1 MYRIYP
7 IKEQNNNNK
16 MKKFFLS
23 LTLLS
28 VVTYSCS
35 QDQKENII
43 PENKTLLFMEEE
55 IQKVNVV
62 QADRGSGFNSD
73 VKSEFF
79 SLRTN
84 IENAAKSEKLQIVMR
99 KTAMIDS
106 HASKLINYIDQIKYQ
121 LINESGEDKKK
132 IILAE
137 KDGVY
142 PDRLNLYN
150 ITSPGTRS
158 EIKDS
163 IKLFRQIVA
172 YRDSLIYHCANYDWN
187 SKSYRLAN
195 VGSIKNYSNQEEF
208 NALLDAKLNVET
220 YNYRED
226 KYVLKDL
233 YVQLH
238 NSSMNLINQR
248 NNTLLTNLCL
258 LTALQQDIL
267 SSRALALANWKS
279 KVSTGEY
286 SFDSITTIV
295 EGPEKVKLGS
305 PTTYKVFIAAKDSEQ
320 RPEIVIDSN
329 KDIQITY
336 NEDGTYSLTTTPD
349 KIGTTNLS
357 GTISIT
363 NKSGLK
369 RVDKWE
375 KTIIVE

>member
-1 MYRIYP
+1 
-7 IKEQNNNNK
+7 
-16 MKKFFLS
+16 
-23 LTLLS
+23 
-28 VVTYSCS
+28 
-35 QDQKENII
+35 
-43 PENKTLLFMEEE
+43 MEEE

-79 SLRTN
+79 SLRPN
-84 IENAAKSEKLQIVMR
+84 SENAAKSQKLQIVMR
-99 KTAMIDS
+99 KTEIIDS
-106 HASKLINYIDQIKYQ
+106 HVSKLINYIDQIKYQ
-121 LINESGEDKKK
+121 LIKESGEDKKK
-132 IILAE
+132 IILNE

-150 ITSPGTRS
+150 ITSPGTKS
-158 EIKDS
+158 EIRDS

-226 KYVLKDL
+226 KYVLRDL

-238 NSSMNLINQR
+238 NASMKVINQR

-305 PTTYKVFIAAKDSEQ
+305 STTYKVFIAAKDSEQ
-320 RPEIVIDSN
+320 RPEIAVDSN
-329 KDIQITY
+329 NDIQITY

-349 KIGTTNLS
+349 KIGTINLS